1 MRPLLPQLHN
11 IRKAETNIS
20 VFAGLNRTVN
30 TGFSNVS
37 SNNSSIYIEFK
48 DMKNLCSDDYP
59 QLATRKCRSRI
70 TSENT
75 IISNLLSANNGLIYI
90 DKTGLFHYGTK
101 TIALEN
107 IDVNTQ
113 YNLIQY
119 GNNVV
124 ILPLKKYINLST
136 FETTEI
142 DNINT
147 DIKLNNAL
155 YAPEEANNGIWL
167 ASSIRKTLLADRYN
181 KKLENPLGVKGKS
194 DTLTL
199 YKTGSNNDGNFEK
212 LTAAQP
218 YQNDLREDG
227 LQSPSALYRCVKS
240 KSRDGYPVFIEIHDY
255 YVRISGKG
263 IGVGFSEGDYIKIY
277 GMEHNIS
284 DLADLSDIEAVQD
297 TTYIDVL
304 NNNYF
309 QIYAADTDYIVIK
322 ADIDVS
328 IPYAGALSISRAM
341 PEIDTD
347 KVLEVNNRLW
357 ACSSENNEIY
367 CCKQGDCRNWQAYK
381 DGIATDSFSMT
392 VGCEGEFTGIARQ
405 NDSIIFFKE
414 NWVLKIY
421 GTKPSNYTLAT
432 YNVLGVSKGS
442 SKSLVWIS
450 GILYYLSNKGVCQY
464 SPGSQPIIISDE
476 AFGKKRYSNA
486 VAGRHDNKYY
496 ISAQNEQG
504 EYELFVFDTEKGL
517 WHKEDDTQMLSTV
530 TYNNTMYYVDGN
542 TGYVMCPDKNNN
554 LIDGFKDF
562 ESESHFDWNCE
573 TGDLYD
579 NDFNTKYISRVAIGV
594 QSEPHTKFRV
604 LAQFEDGGNWSELRI
619 IRYDSKKPHMLPIAV
634 RRSEFLRL
642 RIEGQGKCNIYGI
655 NIEFARGSDK
665 R

>member
-1 MRPLLPQLHN
+1 MRTLLPQLNN
-11 IRKAETNIS
+11 IRKAVTSIS
-20 VFAGLNRTVN
+20 VFAGLNKTVN

-48 DMKNLCSDDYP
+48 KMKNLCSDDYP
-59 QLATRKCRSRI
+59 QLTTRKCRSRR
-70 TSENT
+70 TSDT
-75 IISNLLSANNGLIYI
+75 KIISNMLSANNGLIYI
-90 DKTGLFHYGTK
+90 DSNGWFHYGNESK
-101 TIALEN
+101 AIEN
-107 IDVNTQ
+107 VDTNIK

-136 FETTEI
+136 FEITEI
-142 DNINT
+142 DNTNT
-147 DIKLNNAL
+147 DITMNNSL
-155 YAPEEANNGIWL
+155 YAPEDINNGIWL
-167 ASSIRKTLLADRYN
+167 ASSIRKTLLTDRYN
-181 KKLENPLGVKGKS
+181 KKLESPLGTKGKN

-199 YKTGSNNDGNFEK
+199 LKEGALNKGDFEK
-212 LTAAQP
+212 LPSPIT
-218 YQNDLREDG
+218 YQNDLRENG
-227 LQSPSALYRCVKS
+227 LQSPSVLYRCIKRS
-240 KSRDGYPVFIEIHDY
+240 DGYPVFMEVNDY
-255 YVRISGKG
+255 YVRISGNG

-284 DLADLSDIEAVQD
+284 DLADLSGIDVVQD

-304 NNNYF
+304 NDNYF
-309 QIYAADTDYIVIK
+309 RIYAVDDDYIIIK

-328 IPYAGALSISRAM
+328 IPYAGTISLSRVM

-357 ACSSENNEIY
+357 ACSSVNNEIY
-367 CCKQGDCRNWQAYK
+367 CCKQGDCKNWQAYT
-381 DGIATDSFSMT
+381 DGIATDSFAMT

-432 YNVLGVSKGS
+432 YNVLGVAKGS
-442 SKSLVWIS
+442 SKSIVWIN

-464 SPGSQPIIISDE
+464 SPGSQPVIISDE
-476 AFGKKRYSNA
+476 AFGNEKYSNA

-496 ISAQNEQG
+496 ISAQNEKG

-530 TYNNTMYYVDGN
+530 TYNNSMYYVDGN
-542 TGYVMCPDKNNN
+542 TGYVMCPDKAHN
-554 LIDGFKDF
+554 LIDNFEDF
-562 ESESHFDWNCE
+562 ENESHFDWYVE

-579 NDFNTKYISRVAIGV
+579 NDFNTKYISNIAIGV
-594 QSEPHTKFRV
+594 QNEARSKFRV
-604 LAQFEDGGNWSELRI
+604 LAQFEDGGNWTELKV
-619 IRYDSKKPHMLPIAV
+619 IRYDNKKPHMIPVAV
-634 RRSEFLRL
+634 RRSEYLRL
-642 RIEGQGKCNIYGI
+642 RLEGEGKCNIYGI

>member
-1 MRPLLPQLHN
+1 MLPQLHN
-11 IRKAETNIS
+11 IRKAETGIS

-37 SNNSSIYIEFK
+37 SNNSSIFIEFK
-48 DMKNLCSDDYP
+48 DMKNLSSDDYP
-59 QLATRKCRSRI
+59 QLSTRKCRSRI
-70 TSENT
+70 TSDNT

-90 DKTGLFHYGTK
+90 DNTGLFHYGTK
-101 TIALEN
+101 MVALEN
-107 IDVNTQ
+107 IDVNIQ

-124 ILPLKKYINLST
+124 ILPLRKYINLST

-142 DNINT
+142 DNTNT
-147 DIKLNNAL
+147 DITLNNAL
-155 YAPEEANNGIWL
+155 YAPEEVGSGIWL

-181 KKLENPLGVKGKS
+181 KKLENPLATKGQF
-194 DTLTL
+194 DTLTI
-199 YKTGSNNDGNFEK
+199 YEEGSTPCDFEELQSPRPK
-212 LTAAQP
+212 I
-218 YQNDLREDG
+218 NELRENG
-227 LQSPSALYRCVKS
+227 LQSPSCLYRCVS
-240 KSRDGYPVFIEIHDY
+240 QSTYPVLIEINDY
-255 YVRISGKG
+255 YVRISGNG

-284 DLADLSDIEAVQD
+284 DLADLSDIDAVQD

-309 QIYAADTDYIVIK
+309 QIYAADNDYIVIK
-322 ADIDVS
+322 ANLDVS
-328 IPYAGALSISRAM
+328 IPYAGKLSVSRVM

-347 KVLEVNNRLW
+347 KMLEVNNRLW
-357 ACSSENNEIY
+357 ACSSKSNEIF

-381 DGIATDSFSMT
+381 DGIATDSFAMT

-432 YNVLGVSKGS
+432 YNVLGVAKGS
-442 SKSLVWIS
+442 SKSLVWIN

-476 AFGKKRYSNA
+476 AFGNTKYSNA
-486 VAGRHDNKYY
+486 VAGRHENKYY

-517 WHKEDDTQMLSTV
+517 WHKEDDTQILSTV

-542 TGYVMCPDKNNN
+542 TGYVMCPDNNHN
-554 LIDGFKDF
+554 LIDDFEDF
-562 ESESHFDWNCE
+562 ESESHFDWHCE

-579 NDFNTKYISRVAIGV
+579 SDFNTKYISRVAIGV
-594 QSEPHTKFRV
+594 QSEQHTKFRV
-604 LAQFEDGGNWSELRI
+604 LAQFEDGGNWTELRV
-619 IRYDSKKPHMLPIAV
+619 IRYDNKKPHMIPIAV